1 MEARTQ
7 PEASVCMCLYTHIHT
22 HSHIYTHTFTH
33 KHIHTCARTHIDIWK
48 HTLSHIHTYSQ
59 ILTHIHTCTC
69 MHTHTLHTLS
79 ITHKHA
85 CTHKGIFFN
94 GESEER
100 GHFLGA
106 SISSNKT
113 FKCPY
118 GQIARKCNRGALIV
132 KQCSP

>member
-1 MEARTQ
+1 MPVHTHTHTL
-7 PEASVCMCLYTHIHT
+7 SYIYTHIHT
-22 HSHIYTHTFTH
+22 QTHTYMCAHTH
-33 KHIHTCARTHIDIWK
+33 RHMETHTLTHTHILTNT
-48 HTLSHIHTYSQ
+48 HTHTDMYMHAH
-59 ILTHIHTCTC
+59 THTTYTLYHTQTC
-69 MHTHTLHTLS
+69 MH
-79 ITHKHA
+79 A
-85 CTHKGIFFN
+85 QGYFFK